1 MKVMEYKDF
10 VFYEDYYIALKELVR
25 SGKADEAN
33 EALREIVWYGITGE
47 RANERLSSPLAESIF
62 RQCKTRIDISY
73 KRKERREESFR
84 REPKKRL
91 KSKRDVNSSQDKTDE
106 VLS

>member
-1 MKVMEYKDF
+1 MEYKDF

-62 RQCKTRIDISY
+62 RQCKTRIDISH
-73 KRKERREESFR
+73 KRKERKEESLR
-84 REPKKRL
+84 RAPKKKQKQTKGL
-91 KSKRDVNSSQDKTDE
+91 SSSQDETDDDF
-106 VLS
+106 LC